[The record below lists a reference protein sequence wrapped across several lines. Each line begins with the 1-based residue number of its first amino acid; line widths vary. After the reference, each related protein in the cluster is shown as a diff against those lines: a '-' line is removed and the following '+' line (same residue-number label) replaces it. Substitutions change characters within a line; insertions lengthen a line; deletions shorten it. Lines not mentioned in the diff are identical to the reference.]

1 MTLDVA
7 REGTFQSDGGT
18 PLHYDGTMG
27 AVVGITALN
36 SVLTLATL
44 GIYRFWGKT
53 RLRRYLWSRIDVF
66 GDRLEYSGT
75 GLELFFG
82 FLVAM
87 VFLLPVFGVPAYIQF
102 AYPADVN
109 AQGIAGLMQL
119 VVILFLFQVA
129 LFRARR
135 YRLTRTRWR
144 GIRGGQSGSAFIY
157 GLRTMGLFI
166 LTGLSL
172 GIFWP
177 WASVAMQRYKI
188 DNTWLGDRQLSFH
201 GQGLGLLK
209 YWLVVL
215 VLAVAGVV
223 LFSIF
228 MAISISTGNTGGDPQ
243 DWVGSGIMAA
253 AAYASLVGAAIAWV
267 WYKVREFRYFAE
279 STRLGTTRFS
289 SSLSTGRVALI
300 YFAFALVTGLVI
312 GVIAVA
318 ASAGLAGLLVGTM
331 ETAQGQQPDQLFA
344 GISVWFQDNPLA
356 ILAALAVL
364 VVFAVTC
371 SVLRASLLL
380 HPLLKAVTR
389 SLTVWGGQEIAELA
403 QSRQAT
409 PGRGEGLAD
418 ALDVGDFGI

>member
-18 PLHYDGTMG
+18 PLDYDGTMG
-27 AVVGITALN
+27 AVAGITVLN
-36 SVLTLATL
+36 SILTLATL

-75 GLELFFG
+75 GLELFLG

-87 VFLLPVFGVPAYIQF
+87 VLLLPIFGIPVLVQV
-102 AYPADVN
+102 AYPLDFE
-109 AQGIAGLMQL
+109 AQGVAEAVFTLI
-119 VVILFLFQVA
+119 ILFLIQVA
-129 LFRARR
+129 IFRARR

-157 GLRTMGLFI
+157 ALRAMGLFI

-172 GIFWP
+172 GLFWP
-177 WASVAMQRYKI
+177 WASVALQRYKI

-201 GQGLGLLK
+201 GRGLELLK

-228 MAISISTGNTGGDPQ
+228 MAVSISAGNTQGDSLG
-243 DWVGSGIMAA
+243 WAGSSIMAV
-253 AAYASLVGAAIAWV
+253 AAYASLIGAGVAWV
-267 WYKVREFRYFAE
+267 WYKVREFRYFAQ

-300 YFAFALVTGLVI
+300 YFVFVLVTGLAI
-312 GVIAVA
+312 GVIVLA
-318 ASAGLAGLLVGTM
+318 ASAGLAGVVM
-331 ETAQGQQPDQLFA
+331 DAIQSAQGQTTDEVYANIGARIGENPFVLLGIMA
-344 GISVWFQDNPLA
+344 ALVVISVT
-356 ILAALAVL
+356 I
-364 VVFAVTC
+364 
-371 SVLRASLLL
+371 SVLRAAFLL
-380 HPLLKAVTR
+380 HPMLKAVTH
-389 SLTVWGGQEIAELA
+389 SLSVWGGQEIAELA
-403 QSRQAT
+403 QSRQAV

-418 ALDVGDFGI
+418 ALDVGGFDF

>member
-18 PLHYDGTMG
+18 PLDYDGTMG
-27 AVVGITALN
+27 AVAGITVLN
-36 SVLTLATL
+36 SILTLATL

-75 GLELFFG
+75 GLELFLG

-87 VFLLPVFGVPAYIQF
+87 VLLLPIFGIPVLIQV
-102 AYPADVN
+102 AYPGHLDV
-109 AQGIAGLMQL
+109 QGVAEAVFTLI
-119 VVILFLFQVA
+119 ILFLIQVA
-129 LFRARR
+129 IFRARR

-157 GLRTMGLFI
+157 ALRAMGLFI

-172 GIFWP
+172 GLFWP
-177 WASVAMQRYKI
+177 WASVALQRYKI
-188 DNTWLGDRQLSFH
+188 GNTWLGDRQLSFH
-201 GQGLGLLK
+201 GRGLELLK

-215 VLAVAGVV
+215 VLVVASVV

-228 MAISISTGNTGGDPQ
+228 MAASISAGNTQGDPLG
-243 DWVGSGIMAA
+243 WAGSSIMAV
-253 AAYASLVGAAIAWV
+253 AAYASLIGAGVAWV
-267 WYKVREFRYFAE
+267 WYKVREFRYFTQ

-300 YFAFALVTGLVI
+300 YFVFALVTGLAI
-312 GVIAVA
+312 GVIVLA
-318 ASAGLAGLLVGTM
+318 ASAGLAGVVM
-331 ETAQGQQPDQLFA
+331 DAIQSAQGQTTDEVYADIWARLGENSFVLL
-344 GISVWFQDNPLA
+344 GIM
-356 ILAALAVL
+356 AAL
-364 VVFAVTC
+364 VVVSVTI
-371 SVLRASLLL
+371 SVLRAAFLL
-380 HPLLKAVTR
+380 HPMLKAVTR
-389 SLTVWGGQEIAELA
+389 SLSVWGGQEIAELA
-403 QSRQAT
+403 QSQQAM

-418 ALDVGDFGI
+418 ALDVGGFDF

>member
-18 PLHYDGTMG
+18 PLEYDGTMG
-27 AVVGITALN
+27 AVAGITALN
-36 SVLTLATL
+36 SLLTLATL

-75 GLELFFG
+75 GLELFLG

-87 VFLLPVFGVPAYIQF
+87 VLLLPIFGIPVFI
-102 AYPADVN
+102 
-109 AQGIAGLMQL
+109 
-119 VVILFLFQVA
+119 QVA
-129 LFRARR
+129 YAGNLDVQGVTEALFTLLIVFLIQVAIFRARR

-157 GLRTMGLFI
+157 ALRAMGLFI

-172 GIFWP
+172 GLFWP
-177 WASVAMQRYKI
+177 WASVALQRYKI
-188 DNTWLGDRQLSFH
+188 GNTWLGDRQLTFH
-201 GQGLGLLK
+201 GRGLGLLK

-228 MAISISTGNTGGDPQ
+228 MAVSISAGNTGGDPQ
-243 DWVGSGIMAA
+243 DWVGSSIMAV
-253 AAYASLVGAAIAWV
+253 AAYVCLFGAAIAWV

-300 YFAFALVTGLVI
+300 YFVFALVTGLVI
-312 GVIAVA
+312 GAMVAA
-318 ASAGLAGLLVGTM
+318 ASAGLAAAVI
-331 ETAQGQQPDQLFA
+331 EAIQSAQGQTTDEVYA
-344 GISVWFQDNPLA
+344 GIGARLAEDPLVLLG
-356 ILAALAVL
+356 IMAAL
-364 VVFAVTC
+364 VVVSVTF
-371 SVLRASLLL
+371 SVLRAAFLT
-380 HPLLKAVTR
+380 HPMLKAVIR
-389 SLTVWGGQEIAELA
+389 SLSVWGGQEIAELA
-403 QSRQAT
+403 QSRQAM

-418 ALDVGDFGI
+418 ALDVGGFDF